1 MKSIEELSPKEFLLS
16 LIHQQVQPALG
27 CTEIGIVSL
36 AAAKASSLL
45 PGKFRTA
52 IVYTSPYVFRN
63 DSRVG
68 VPRLGRCGMKTIAA
82 AGIILKNPIKMLN
95 CLDDLTPET
104 IEEAKKLGDIDNPAI
119 TIEVDFNSH
128 PVYTRVVAKDD
139 QNNESDVIIKYS
151 HANIIQAKLNGKETL
166 DPSAISGESTMGYDF
181 DEKVDTLT
189 IHHVHD
195 LCQTLT
201 MEELNFLEDG
211 VKMNRIVQEEGFAH
225 PDETAITRV
234 WQGILQGKDK
244 DTCFKKDHW
253 MTKVLANTCA
263 AVDARMYG
271 CPLPVMTSSSSGD
284 HGLTVSIPQD
294 VYAKEFNVDQ
304 LTMLRALAFAHFITW
319 KIKSKVGH
327 LCGMC
332 GSALAAGCGA
342 VGGLAFQKGW
352 DWQKIN
358 DLLNMH
364 LVSQGGILCDGA
376 KPSCS
381 FKILASLVCGFLCL
395 TIADG
400 GGKIAHRDGLVHNSV
415 EETINN
421 LGKYSKTTQSSIIL
435 NVVDLLNA
443 MSKIK

>member
-1 MKSIEELSPKEFLLS
+1 MKTIDQLTPKEFLLT

-45 PGKFRTA
+45 PDKFKTA
-52 IVYTSPYVFRN
+52 IIYTSPYVFRN

-68 VPRLGRCGMKTIAA
+68 VPRLGRCGMETIAA
-82 AGIILKNPIKMLN
+82 AGIVLKNPLKKLS

-104 IEEAKKLGDIDNPAI
+104 IEQARKLGADSSAI
-119 TIEVDFNSH
+119 KVEVDFKSH
-128 PVYTRVVAKDD
+128 PVYTRCVALDEKG
-139 QNNESDVIIKYS
+139 NEADVIIKYS
-151 HANIIQAKLNGKETL
+151 HDNIIQAKLNGKETL
-166 DPSAISGESTMGYDF
+166 DPSEIAGESASGYDF
-181 DEKVDTLT
+181 DSKVDQLS
-189 IHHVHD
+189 ICHVHD
-195 LCQTLT
+195 ICKTLT
-201 MEELNFLEDG
+201 LEELAFLRDG
-211 VKMNRIVQEEGFAH
+211 LKMNEIVQEEGYKH
-225 PDETAITRV
+225 PDETAITKV
-234 WQGILQGKDK
+234 WQGILNGNKTESCYTQN
-244 DTCFKKDHW
+244 HW
-253 MTKVLANTCA
+253 TTKVLANVCA

-294 VYAKEFNVDQ
+294 VYAKEFKVDEITKLQ
-304 LTMLRALAFAHFITW
+304 ALAFAHFITW

-332 GSALAAGCGA
+332 GSALAAGCGTIA
-342 VGGLAFQKGW
+342 GIAYQKGW
-352 DWQKIN
+352 TWDRIN

-381 FKILASLVCGFLCL
+381 FKILASLSCGFLCL
-395 TIADG
+395 TIAEG
-400 GGKIAHRDGLVHNSV
+400 GGKICHRDGLVHQSV

-421 LGKYSKTTQSSIIL
+421 LGKYSKTTQDSIIL
-435 NVVDLLNA
+435 NVVNLLNS